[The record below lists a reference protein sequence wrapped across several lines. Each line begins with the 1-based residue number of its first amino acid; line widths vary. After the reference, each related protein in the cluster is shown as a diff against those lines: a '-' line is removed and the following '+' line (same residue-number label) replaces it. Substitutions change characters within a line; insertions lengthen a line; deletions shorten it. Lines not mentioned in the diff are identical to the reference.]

1 MNKLKENSALAYLF
15 LNIAAALV
23 VAVTANLITIASYYQ
38 IGYFRALQRLL
49 FNNFYTLAYLLL
61 LWLLNYV
68 VMETFIEIF
77 DNLVAEKFR
86 YLKFKERQVVPLA
99 IAVAILVILVL
110 LIWQP
115 LDLYFY
121 NFIGVATFL
130 MLRQGYQEIKEK
142 GLVKFG

>member
-1 MNKLKENSALAYLF
+1 MNKLKEKMALVYLAFNILAALA
-15 LNIAAALV
+15 IA
-23 VAVTANLITIASYYQ
+23 VAANLITIASYYQ

-68 VMETFIEIF
+68 VMEAFVEIF
-77 DNLVAEKFR
+77 DNLVAQKYR
-86 YLKFKERQVVPLA
+86 YIKFKDRQVVSLA
-99 IAVAILVILVL
+99 IAVTVLAIIVL
-110 LIWQP
+110 LILHP

-121 NFIGVATFL
+121 NFIGVAIYL
-130 MLRQGYQEIKEK
+130 ALRKGYQEIKEK